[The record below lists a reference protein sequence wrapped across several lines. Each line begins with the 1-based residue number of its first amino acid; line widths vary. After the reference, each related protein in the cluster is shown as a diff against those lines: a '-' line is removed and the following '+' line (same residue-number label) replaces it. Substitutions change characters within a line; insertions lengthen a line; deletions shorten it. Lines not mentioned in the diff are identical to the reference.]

1 MTRLAA
7 LGGAAALVLAACGDG
22 GGSEPST
29 TSRAARTTTTTTAP
43 PVAPLTGLPDPEGVS
58 GGRPALS
65 VKVENTPEARPQS
78 GLDVA
83 DVVWEEVVEGQIT
96 RFLAMFQ
103 SRSPATVGPIRSVRL
118 TDPNIVWPVGG
129 IFAFSGGAQYALDG
143 ISRAPVTLV
152 DESRAGSAMYRERSR
167 RAPHN
172 LYGRGDALFAKG
184 GTPVPPPALF
194 TYSEVARRAD
204 PARGVTAASSA
215 RIGFKGAYA
224 TDWTWDASRRVW
236 LRSNAGRPFT
246 VAGGAQVAATNVVI
260 WVVTYRGGAGAMQA
274 EGVLTG
280 EGRVVVLT
288 GGVAVEGR
296 WLRPAVDR
304 PARFVDTAGRT
315 IPLTP
320 GTTWVEL
327 PDTTYPISVT
337 PAAVPAGG
345 SGT

>member
-1 MTRLAA
+1 MIRVAA
-7 LGGAAALVLAACGDG
+7 PLTAAALLLAACGGG
-22 GGSEPST
+22 GGSEPTT

-43 PVAPLTGLPDPEGVS
+43 PVAPLTGLPDPTGAAS
-58 GGRPALS
+58 GRPALS

-103 SRSPATVGPIRSVRL
+103 SRSPGAVGPIRSVRL

-129 IFAFSGGAQYALDG
+129 IFAFSGGAKYALDG

-152 DESRAGSAMYRERSR
+152 DESRAGAAMYRDRSR

-194 TYSEVARRAD
+194 TYSGAPRRAD
-204 PARGVTAASSA
+204 AARGVTAASAA
-215 RIGFKGAYA
+215 RIGFNGSYA
-224 TDWTWDASRRVW
+224 TDWTWDPSRRVW

-246 VAGGAQVAATNVVI
+246 VAGGAQVTATNVVI

-296 WLRPAVDR
+296 WIRPAVDR
-304 PARFVDTAGRT
+304 PARFADAAGRT

-320 GTTWVEL
+320 GNTWVEL
-327 PDTTYPISVT
+327 PDPAYPITVT
-337 PAAVPAGG
+337 PAVAPAGG